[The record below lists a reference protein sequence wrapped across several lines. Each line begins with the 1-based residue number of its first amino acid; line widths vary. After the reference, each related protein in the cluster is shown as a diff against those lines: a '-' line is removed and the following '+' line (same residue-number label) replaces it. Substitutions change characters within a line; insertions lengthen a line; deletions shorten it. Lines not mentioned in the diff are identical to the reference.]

1 MKKLIEKVIFITEDN
16 GEIKVMIRFDINK
29 RVPVSYKCSS
39 MNMEEIGDSY
49 DLQTD
54 TVAV

>member
-1 MKKLIEKVIFITEDN
+1 MKKLTEKVIFIAEDN
-16 GEIKVMIRFDINK
+16 GEIRTMIRFDINK
-29 RVPVSYKCSS
+29 RVPVTYKCSS

-49 DLQTD
+49 ELTAD